1 MISYSTNRK
10 QFAIVN
16 GCTSQTKNVC
26 CEVPQGSLLGPRF
39 FSYSVNNLSD
49 AVTEGELAMYADDT
63 TLSVVGDNV
72 EVVID
77 KLNKALAS
85 INLWCRN
92 NKLTIHTGKSEVMI
106 LTHKPFCGPLKP
118 VMLGNKVLDFVTE
131 TKCLGIIIDNRLPW
145 LSHIEFIHLRVIWPE
160 SKSGKK
166 AQVFNKGY
174 LTVYLL
180 YE

>member
-1 MISYSTNRK
+1 MFILSIEGGRSSVWVHLWKYSIHLLKNRK

-26 CEVPQGSLLGPRF
+26 CGEPQGSLLGPRF
-39 FSYSVNNLSD
+39 FSYYVNNLPD

-92 NKLTIHTGKSEVMI
+92 SKSEA
-106 LTHKPFCGPLKP
+106 
-118 VMLGNKVLDFVTE
+118 LGRYDDT
-131 TKCLGIIIDNRLPW
+131 
-145 LSHIEFIHLRVIWPE
+145 
-160 SKSGKK
+160 
-166 AQVFNKGY
+166 
-174 LTVYLL
+174 
-180 YE
+180 